1 MNILVLTISPP
12 CNTMYYKGAIQMISL
27 RLNDR
32 DESLVKNYAALMGIS
47 VSELIRKSVIERIE
61 DEIDLNTY
69 NEAMAEYKKNP
80 VRYTHKAVKSL
91 IGL

>member
-1 MNILVLTISPP
+1 
-12 CNTMYYKGAIQMISL
+12 MISL

-47 VSELIRKSVIERIE
+47 VSELVRKSVIERIE

-80 VRYTHKAVKSL
+80 VTYTHKEVREL

>member
-1 MNILVLTISPP
+1 
-12 CNTMYYKGAIQMISL
+12 MISL

-47 VSELIRKSVIERIE
+47 VSELVRRSVIERIE

-80 VRYTHKAVKSL
+80 VTYTHKEVKEL

>member
-1 MNILVLTISPP
+1 
-12 CNTMYYKGAIQMISL
+12 MISL

-47 VSELIRKSVIERIE
+47 VSELVRKSVIERIE

-80 VRYTHKAVKSL
+80 VKYTHKEVKEL